1 MISNLLDT
9 HALIWFLD
17 GDDSLSKTARKA
29 IENNRSVNFVSIA
42 SLWEIAIKVSLKKLE
57 INASLADVFSLVLRN
72 GFVILPILPEEIL
85 VLAGLPFHHRDP
97 FDRLIIAQ
105 ALYNDL
111 AVITKDDNFKAYEVN
126 CIW

>member
-1 MISNLLDT
+1 MVANLLDT

-29 IENNRSVNFVSIA
+29 IENTRSVNFVSIA

-57 INASLADVFSLVLRN
+57 INTSLADVFSLVLRN

-85 VLAGLPFHHRDP
+85 VLAGLSFHHRDP